1 MRQADVLLDALAST
15 PADIAR
21 AAARCDG
28 QAGRARPAVDQW
40 SAADILNHLVDVE
53 RRYQARLR
61 QIVEAERPTLPD
73 IGPDEAHHDPHA
85 TCQELAARF
94 RDARQETLAFL
105 RGLPRGG
112 WARRAVHETLGDL
125 RMDQVVR
132 VLVEHDVAHLA
143 QLVEARRRVATIP
156 RGGDVA

>member
-28 QAGRARPAVDQW
+28 EAGRARPAVDQW

-61 QIVEAERPTLPD
+61 QIAEAERPTLAD

-85 TCQELAARF
+85 TCQELAVRL
-94 RDARQETLAFL
+94 RDARQETLVFL
-105 RGLPRGG
+105 RGLPVGG

-143 QLVEARRRVATIP
+143 QLVETRSRVATIP
-156 RGGDVA
+156 RGGNIA

>member
-28 QAGRARPAVDQW
+28 EAGRARPAVDQW

-73 IGPDEAHHDPHA
+73 IGPDEAHHDPQA

-143 QLVEARRRVATIP
+143 QLVEARSRVATIP

>member
-21 AAARCDG
+21 AAARCDAE
-28 QAGRARPAVDQW
+28 AGRARPAADQW

-53 RRYQARLR
+53 RRYHARLR
-61 QIVEAERPTLPD
+61 RIADEERPTLAH
-73 IGPDEAHHDPHA
+73 IGPDEARHDPQA
-85 TCQELAARF
+85 TCQQLAARF
-94 RDARQETLAFL
+94 CNARQETLALL

-132 VLVEHDVAHLA
+132 GLVVHDVAHLA
-143 QLVEARRRVATIP
+143 QLVETRSRVTAIP
-156 RGGDVA
+156 QGGDVA